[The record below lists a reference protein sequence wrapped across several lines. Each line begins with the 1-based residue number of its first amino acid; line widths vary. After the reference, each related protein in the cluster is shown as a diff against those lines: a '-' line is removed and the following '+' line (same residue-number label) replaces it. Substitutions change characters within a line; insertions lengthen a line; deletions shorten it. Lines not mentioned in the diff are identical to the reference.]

1 MKDLDKTSVSC
12 LLMCKSEN
20 IIVISA
26 QSYGPPRKS
35 ENRAI
40 FKYFIAVLTQALKK
54 KKDCLPLRNNIHSA
68 K

>member
-12 LLMCKSEN
+12 FLMCKSEN

-26 QSYGPPRKS
+26 QSYSPPRKS

-54 KKDCLPLRNNIHSA
+54 KKIVYL
-68 K
+68 

>member
-1 MKDLDKTSVSC
+1 
-12 LLMCKSEN
+12 MCKSEN

-26 QSYGPPRKS
+26 QSYSPPRKS

-54 KKDCLPLRNNIHSA
+54 KKIVYL
-68 K
+68 